1 MENFTE
7 WVQIVVLFF
16 QIVFYVIFA
25 WSLYAVV
32 ITLAWAYSHM
42 LLIVSCLGFG
52 YCFYRVIR
60 SLRPRHSYLND
71 RTVLK
76 SLE

>member
-1 MENFTE
+1 MESLIE

-16 QIVFYVIFA
+16 QIIFYVIFA
-25 WSLYAVV
+25 CSLYAIVV
-32 ITLAWAYSHM
+32 ALAWGYSHM

-52 YCFYRVIR
+52 YCFCRVIR
-60 SLRPRHSYLND
+60 SLRTRHSYLND
-71 RTVLK
+71 PTVLK